1 MPGFALMHSSSFSA
15 KFIQGLVKFL
25 VAVFLFTLNSH
36 VFASTS
42 NTQIG
47 RYLTVENKPSLSQ
60 MDLLSQTIQVRF
72 PQNIQTVGD
81 AMNYVL
87 RLSGYSLIPSD
98 HMSHALK
105 ITLTKPLPA
114 IDRDF
119 GPMPLKDALITL
131 AGPAFYLVQDPLN
144 RLVNFKIKPQYMRLY
159 ADDMNIKQAN

>member
-1 MPGFALMHSSSFSA
+1 MPEFALVRCTNFYP
-15 KFIQGLVKFL
+15 KFFQHLLKFL
-25 VAVFLFTLNSH
+25 TAVFLLTLNGH
-36 VFASTS
+36 AFASTS
-42 NTQIG
+42 NTPIG
-47 RYLTVENKPSLSQ
+47 RYMTVENKPSLSQ

-72 PQNIQTVGD
+72 PQNIQTVGN

-87 RLSGYSLIPSD
+87 RLSGYSLIPPD

-144 RLVNFKIKPQYMRLY
+144 RMVNFKIKPQYSRIY
-159 ADDMNIKQAN
+159 ADDTHMKQAS